1 MKTDKYH
8 IRFFT
13 VGKASKGGDAIV
25 IEVFDEEDNPHI
37 AIIDGGYAENG
48 QKIVD
53 YLVEKYSNG
62 GKDTVKVDFVF
73 NTHPDQ
79 DHISGLKTVLESE
92 KLTVDVFVY
101 NRPWKDA
108 GLEKEWFA
116 DKRITPNSL
125 VNRIK
130 DSFGV
135 ADDLEAIAKTKHIKV
150 CSCNTGDNGW
160 NGTLIALGPSDNL
173 YKENL
178 LISDKTPDS
187 FLSKYNKGYQ
197 PSNLSEEDYDPK
209 EGETIKWI
217 DGEETSEINQ
227 TSIILALILGNL
239 KFLFTGDAG
248 KAALNEALDYW
259 ESQGHRASD
268 FSVVQLPHHGSR
280 KNIDP
285 SILSRLNASEY
296 IISCPPDGIKEGH
309 PSRRLINKI
318 LELNSGVK
326 IYTTADCSSF
336 NFHKGV
342 PVHYNTQEPKTIYP
356 KMDGKA
362 ESVVK

>member
-8 IRFFT
+8 IRFFR
-13 VGKASKGGDAIV
+13 VGDASKGGDAIV
-25 IEVFDEEDNPHI
+25 IEVFDKSDKPHI
-37 AIIDGGYAENG
+37 AIIDGGYAGDG

-53 YLVEKYSNG
+53 YLVGKYSNG
-62 GKDTVKVDFVF
+62 GKDKVSVDFVF

-79 DHISGLKTVLESE
+79 DHISGLKTVLESD
-92 KLTVDVFVY
+92 KLKIGYLLY
-101 NRPWKDA
+101 NRPWRDA
-108 GLEKEWFA
+108 GLTKEWFS
-116 DKRITPNSL
+116 DGRITKDSL

-130 DSFGV
+130 ESFGL
-135 ADDLEAIAKTKHIKV
+135 ADELESLANKKGIKIHKV
-150 CSCNTGDNGW
+150 KAGLSCW
-160 NGTLIALGPSDNL
+160 NGVLQALGPSDNL
-173 YKENL
+173 YKNNL
-178 LISDKTPDS
+178 LVSDKTPDS

-227 TSIILALILGNL
+227 TSIILALILGNF

-259 ESQGHRASD
+259 ESQGHSASD

-285 SILSRLNASEY
+285 DILSRLNASEY

-326 IYTTADCSSF
+326 IYTTADCSNF
-336 NFHKGV
+336 NFYKGV

-362 ESVVK
+362 DSVVN